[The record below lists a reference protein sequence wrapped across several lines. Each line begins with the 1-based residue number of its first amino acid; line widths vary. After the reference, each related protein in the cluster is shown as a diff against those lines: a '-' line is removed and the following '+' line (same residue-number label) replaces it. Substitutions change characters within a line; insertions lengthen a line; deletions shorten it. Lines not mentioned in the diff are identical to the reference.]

1 MKLFNILYDLVTS
14 FEKNVLYGPVGFFTE
29 EASNSYILTFDNP

>member
-14 FEKNVLYGPVGFFTE
+14 FDKNVLYGLAGFFTE